1 MPFFLNLAAKQVKEP
16 MRKIYLILFS
26 GLFLL
31 TGMMH
36 GLSARDVKIQIA
48 VTSDVHARLFP
59 YDFILDRPTQTSMAG
74 VHYVMEAARAR
85 LGNNLILLDN
95 GDLLQGTPAAYYAN
109 FVQDSRRNLFSR
121 VMNLMKYDAATI
133 GNHDIEAGPEVYN
146 RLKDEF
152 NFPYLGANV
161 LDKETGEPYFVPYT
175 VIRRQRLNIVVLGLT
190 TPSVP
195 NWLPQHL
202 WEGLKFQDM
211 VEAAAYWVN
220 YISENES
227 PDAII
232 GLFHSGFGQM
242 DPPDSAHPLEQAS
255 AYIARHVP
263 GFDVIFTGHDHR
275 ERIERITNTEGEEVL
290 ILGPGHFA
298 ENLAVAELTFQRID
312 RGEFKLK
319 DKKGEMVSTRNI
331 APSQAFFRA
340 FEKDVSE
347 IIQFAGEPVGKLGK
361 DLHSLEVL
369 FGSAPF
375 TDMVHQV
382 QLELTGADIS
392 FTASLAFDE
401 TIRAGTLLVRD
412 FFRIYE
418 YENYL
423 YTMELT
429 GREIQDY
436 LEYSYSLWLNEMQ
449 SEDDHLLNFRFN
461 EKGELPE
468 QTRPRFLLRN
478 PFYNFDSAAGI
489 RYEVDLRQPAGSRIR
504 ILEFEDGRP
513 FEMNKTYRAAVNSYR
528 GSGGGGHLTE
538 GAGIAHSELA
548 DRIVFSTKRDL
559 RSEMMD
565 YFRRNETVHPERR
578 NNWEM
583 VPVSWREKGREKD
596 MELLRP
602 SAN

>member
-1 MPFFLNLAAKQVKEP
+1 MKYMHLITLVFVFMLA
-16 MRKIYLILFS
+16 S
-26 GLFLL
+26 
-31 TGMMH
+31 
-36 GLSARDVKIQIA
+36 LSEGAAAREIKIQIA

-59 YDFILDRPTQTSMAG
+59 YDFINDRPTQTSMAS
-74 VHYVMEAARAR
+74 VHYVMEAARTR
-85 LGNNLILLDN
+85 LGRNLILLDN

-109 FVQDSRRNLFSR
+109 FEQDARRNLFSR

-152 NFPYLGANV
+152 NFPYLGGNV
-161 LDKETGEPYFVPYT
+161 LDAETGEPYFKPYT
-175 VIRRQRLNIVVLGLT
+175 VIRRQRLNIVVIGLT

-195 NWLPQHL
+195 NWLPPHL
-202 WEGLKFQDM
+202 WEGLEFQDM
-211 VEAAAYWVN
+211 VEAAAYWVQ
-220 YISENES
+220 YVKENES

-232 GLFHSGFGQM
+232 GLFHSGYGQT

-255 AYIARHVP
+255 AYVAKHVP

-275 ERIERITNTEGEEVL
+275 ERIEIVTNVAGEEVL
-290 ILGPGHFA
+290 VLGPGHFA
-298 ENLAVAELTFQRID
+298 ENLAVAELTFERTDQRVF
-312 RGEFKLK
+312 ELK
-319 DKKGEMVSTRNI
+319 GKKGEMVSTRNV
-331 APSQAFFRA
+331 APSQDFFRA

-347 IIQFAGEPVGKLGK
+347 IIQFAAEPVGKLGK

-382 QLELTGADIS
+382 QLELTGADLS

-401 TIRAGTLLVRD
+401 TIKAGTLLVRD

-423 YTMELT
+423 YTMELS
-429 GREIQDY
+429 GQEILDY
-436 LEYSYSLWLNEMQ
+436 LEYSYGLWLNEMQ
-449 SEDDHLLNFRFN
+449 DEDDHLLRFRFN
-461 EKGELPE
+461 EQGELPA
-468 QTRPRFLLRN
+468 QSQARFMLRN
-478 PFYNFDSAAGI
+478 AFYNFDSAAGI
-489 RYEVDLRQPAGSRIR
+489 NYEVDLTKPVGSRIR
-504 ILEFEDGRP
+504 ILGFEDGRP
-513 FEMNKTYRAAVNSYR
+513 FDLQANYRAAINSYR

-538 GAGIAHSELA
+538 GAGIDHA
-548 DRIVFSTKRDL
+548 DLSGRIVFSTKRDL

-565 YFRRNETVHPERR
+565 YFRRHEVITPQRR

-583 VPVSWREKGREKD
+583 IPETWREKGREKD
-596 MELLRP
+596 MKILRP
-602 SAN
+602 AAD